1 MAWSPDGR
9 WLFVAASGSKL
20 VAVDPRTSRAE
31 SLGVSL
37 PAVDQVAIRP

>member
-9 WLFVAASGSKL
+9 WLSVAASGSKL
-20 VAVDPRTSRAE
+20 VAVDPRTSRVE

-37 PAVDQVAIRP
+37 PGADQVAISP